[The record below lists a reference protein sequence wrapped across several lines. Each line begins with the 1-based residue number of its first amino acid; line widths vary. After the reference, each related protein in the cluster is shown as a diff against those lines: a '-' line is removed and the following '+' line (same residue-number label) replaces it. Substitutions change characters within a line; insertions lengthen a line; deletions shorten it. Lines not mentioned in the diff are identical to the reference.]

1 MSEES
6 IDVDVEVDK
15 QGWSEEQKEIPY
27 GWIKLVLFLL
37 FCLLGIIAYA
47 LIALAIVENQTG
59 DDQKKFEDVY
69 DYTTKTYKTTWY
81 KVLVIVRYVAYG
93 LLALSALIGMVTAV
107 GFVRGV
113 VGGWR

>member
-1 MSEES
+1 MSEERIE
-6 IDVDVEVDK
+6 IDK
-15 QGWSEEQKEIPY
+15 KGWSEEQKEIPY
-27 GWIKLVLFLL
+27 GWIKLGIFLL
-37 FCLLGIIAYA
+37 SCLLGMISYA

-81 KVLVIVRYVAYG
+81 KVLVIFRYVSYG
-93 LLALSALIGMVTAV
+93 LLVLSALIALVTAV